1 LRSKA
6 VIEYPPE
13 DQVAVGYIEAL
24 RHQWRPIVV
33 LVAVSVIVAV
43 AYAVSSPKSYHAEAV
58 LLVSPL
64 PSSDGA
70 LASIGVSKEASSSAA
85 SSVLAVARLLTT
97 PQVVDDVK
105 RRLGEP
111 DLSRSTI
118 LKKVQIKPVEQSA
131 TVSIVGSGT
140 SAGDASRIAN
150 AFAHAIIARRSKTVQ
165 HDIAVEITRLEGR
178 LEEVRKSE
186 ATGIQDRLAELN
198 ALVGAG
204 DPTLRI
210 LTPAVPPE
218 TASSPRLVLIVVV
231 AFLAAL
237 LAGVGGAMGRELLVP
252 RLHSDDE
259 VLRRIP
265 ILARIPRARRRVVRG
280 YLTGRGKLP
289 ARLWE
294 SYRILRARLW
304 ADGGSLESS
313 PRSILVTS
321 AIQGEGKTMTS
332 VNLAIA
338 LAAGGRRVILIDGDF
353 RNPSVARTFGLP
365 PGATGFAELL
375 AGRVDPQTAL
385 VPAPEYGDQLQ
396 LVLAGSERPL
406 DLVEPRRIKTVLEK
420 LGEHADVVVIDSPA
434 LTDFAD
440 STVLADAVD
449 TVIVAVRLGRSRRDK
464 LAELRRL
471 LADRGINPAGFV
483 LTDQNRSRGRAEAA
497 PRMAPGRSLE
507 ARSAVQGGVV
517 SAAELS
523 R

>member
-1 LRSKA
+1 
-6 VIEYPPE
+6 
-13 DQVAVGYIEAL
+13 
-24 RHQWRPIVV
+24 
-33 LVAVSVIVAV
+33 
-43 AYAVSSPKSYHAEAV
+43 
-58 LLVSPL
+58 
-64 PSSDGA
+64 
-70 LASIGVSKEASSSAA
+70 
-85 SSVLAVARLLTT
+85 
-97 PQVVDDVK
+97 
-105 RRLGEP
+105 
-111 DLSRSTI
+111 
-118 LKKVQIKPVEQSA
+118 
-131 TVSIVGSGT
+131 
-140 SAGDASRIAN
+140 
-150 AFAHAIIARRSKTVQ
+150 
-165 HDIAVEITRLEGR
+165 
-178 LEEVRKSE
+178 
-186 ATGIQDRLAELN
+186 
-198 ALVGAG
+198 
-204 DPTLRI
+204 
-210 LTPAVPPE
+210 
-218 TASSPRLVLIVVV
+218 
-231 AFLAAL
+231 
-237 LAGVGGAMGRELLVP
+237 
-252 RLHSDDE
+252 
-259 VLRRIP
+259 
-265 ILARIPRARRRVVRG
+265 
-280 YLTGRGKLP
+280 
-289 ARLWE
+289 LWE
-294 SYRILRARLW
+294 AYRILRARLW